1 MRINPINIFKLKFW
15 YLPLLLMGSPVF
27 VSGQATVTKTLTLDE
42 AIKLGV
48 AESKNL
54 KYDKSRIANAGTKV
68 DQAKDYQLPT
78 ASVYG
83 NYTRNSNITPLVFP
97 LPLGP
102 NGSTELFTV
111 YPNIPN
117 NYTFHAGA
125 GEVIYAGGRTKYG
138 IQSSEYM
145 QRALQLDADKDK
157 SDIILNIVNAYY
169 NLYKA
174 QASDRIVNE
183 NIKQVQQHL
192 TETQSFEQNGLAVHN
207 DVVRIQLQLSNVQLS
222 KIDIE
227 DNIKVAN
234 YNLDVM
240 LGLAEN
246 TQLMIDSAINASSRA
261 LKSYPEYLQAA
272 NANRNDVKAYDMR
285 IKAAQAGISAAR
297 SYNMPVLTV
306 QGEYLDANP
315 NQRIFPP
322 AAKFESTW
330 DAGITLSY
338 DLRGAYTTR
347 HQVADATTQMEE
359 TKNLMDGLSDQI
371 KMEVNQAY
379 IGYQESLD
387 KIDLS
392 QKAVDQAEEN
402 NKLMTSRYN
411 NHVAILSDLLDASN
425 LILQAKVNLA
435 LAKADSEV
443 AYNQLQKAI
452 GNLN

>member
-15 YLPLLLMGSPVF
+15 YMSLLLISSPIF
-27 VSGQATVTKTLTLDE
+27 VSGQSTVTKNLTLDE

-54 KYDKSRIANAGTKV
+54 KYDKSRIANADSKV
-68 DQAKDYQLPT
+68 DQAKDNQLPSL
-78 ASVYG
+78 SVYG
-83 NYTRNSNITPLVFP
+83 NYTRNSNITPLIFP
-97 LPLGP
+97 LSLPGGGFENL
-102 NGSTELFTV
+102 TV

-117 NYTFHAGA
+117 NYSFHAGV
-125 GEVIYAGGRTKYG
+125 GEVLYAGGRTKYG

-145 QRALQLDADKDK
+145 QRALQLDAEKDK
-157 SDIILNIVNAYY
+157 TDIILNIVNAYY

-174 QASDRIVNE
+174 QASARFVNE

-207 DVVRIQLQLSNVQLS
+207 DVVRIQLQLSNVQLA

-227 DNIKVAN
+227 DNIKVAD

-246 TQLMIDSAINASSRA
+246 TQLVIDSNINATARA

-272 NANRNDVKAYDMR
+272 NSNRNDVKAYDMR
-285 IKAAQAGISAAR
+285 LKAAQAGISAAKG
-297 SYNMPVLTV
+297 YNMPVLSV

-322 AAKFESTW
+322 AEKFQYTW

-338 DLRGAYTTR
+338 DLRGAYTAK

-359 TKNLMDGLSDQI
+359 TKNMMDGLSDQI

-392 QKAVDQAEEN
+392 QKAVGQAEEN

-411 NHVAILSDLLDASN
+411 NHVAVLSDLLDAST
-425 LILQAKVNLA
+425 LLLQSKVNLA

-443 AYNQLQKAI
+443 AFNNLQKAI

>member
-1 MRINPINIFKLKFW
+1 MQTQELKNKIP
-15 YLPLLLMGSPVF
+15 YKSLIYLLLILSAFPLKI
-27 VSGQATVTKTLTLDE
+27 QAQQNKNLSLDE

-54 KYDKSRIANAGTKV
+54 KYDKSRVANANARI
-68 DQAKDYQLPT
+68 DEAKDNQLPS
-78 ASVYG
+78 ASVSG
-83 NYTRNSNITPLVFP
+83 NYTRNSDITPLVFP

-102 NGSTELFTV
+102 GGKTELFTV

-117 NYTFHAGA
+117 NYLFHAGV

-138 IQSSEYM
+138 IQSNEYM

-174 QASDRIVNE
+174 QASSRFVDE

-192 TETQSFEQNGLAVHN
+192 KETQDFEQNGLAVHN
-207 DVVRIQLQLSNVQLS
+207 DVVRIQLQLSNVQLA
-222 KIDIE
+222 KIDID

-234 YNLDVM
+234 YNLDIM

-246 TQLMIDSAINASSRA
+246 TQLVIDSNINASART
-261 LKSYPEYLQAA
+261 LKSYPEYLQMASGS
-272 NANRNDVKAYDMR
+272 RNDIKAYDMR
-285 IKAAQAGISAAR
+285 LKAAQAGISAAK
-297 SYNMPVLTV
+297 SYDLPVLSV
-306 QGEYLDANP
+306 QGEYLDARP

-322 AAKFESTW
+322 TDAFKYSW

-338 DLRGAYTTR
+338 DLRGAYTAR
-347 HQVADATTQMEE
+347 HAIADATTQMEE
-359 TKNLMDGLSDQI
+359 TKNMMDGLTDQI
-371 KMEVNQAY
+371 KMEVNQCY
-379 IGYQESLD
+379 VGYQESLD

-392 QKAVDQAEEN
+392 QKAVEQAEEN
-402 NKLMTSRYN
+402 NKLMTSRYD
-411 NHVAILSDLLDASN
+411 NHVAVLSDLLDAST
-425 LILQAKVNLA
+425 LLLQAKVNLA
-435 LAKADSEV
+435 LAKADAEV
-443 AYNQLQKAI
+443 AYNKLQKAI